1 MPVWPAAAARLRY
14 RIHRTRFPDMQH
26 ASASAAVSPA
36 PTQDAVAARR
46 DEAARRARHARLAL
60 IALFVGAVTIGFSG
74 IFVRWSETGPMA
86 TGFHRM
92 GIAGLFLAL
101 LPFLL
106 PAARPQIA
114 ARTSRRDRLWL
125 VAGGALFAADIAAWH
140 PALLMTTI
148 SNATF
153 IGNVSTIFVALG
165 AWLIFKRRIGGL
177 FVLGMAVTLAGAALL
192 MGVSFTLAASRL
204 LGDALSL
211 VAAVFYG
218 GYFLIVAHLRPRLPT
233 FTIVTW
239 TSLVCAVLLLP
250 LALLR
255 GETLI
260 PPSWAGWAPLIGIAL
275 LVHVGGQGAI
285 AYAFAHLSPQFT
297 ALGTFIQ
304 PVAAAVFAWL
314 LLGEHLGLA
323 DIAGSAVILVGI
335 WIAHRGSRRDAAAEA
350 AARTRAAPGKAA

>member
-1 MPVWPAAAARLRY
+1 
-14 RIHRTRFPDMQH
+14 MQH
-26 ASASAAVSPA
+26 ASAPAAVSPPVQRA
-36 PTQDAVAARR
+36 DENAARR
-46 DEAARRARHARLAL
+46 DDATRRAGQARWAL
-60 IALFVGAVTIGFSG
+60 LALFVGAVTIGFSG
-74 IFVRWSETGPMA
+74 IFVRWSETGPLA
-86 TGFHRM
+86 TGFYRM
-92 GIAGLFLAL
+92 GIAGAFLAL

-125 VAGGALFAADIAAWH
+125 IAGGVFFAADIAAWH

-165 AWLIFKRRIGGL
+165 AWLIFKRRIGWL

-192 MGVSFTLAASRL
+192 MGVSFTLATSRL

-239 TSLVCAVLLLP
+239 TSLVCAAILLP
-250 LALLR
+250 LAALR
-255 GETLI
+255 GEALLPATL
-260 PPSWAGWAPLIGIAL
+260 PGWAPLIGIGL
-275 LVHVGGQGAI
+275 LVHVAGQGAI
-285 AYAFAHLSPQFT
+285 AFAFAHLSPQFT
-297 ALGTFIQ
+297 ALGTFVQ

-314 LLGEHLGLA
+314 LLGERLGIA
-323 DIAGSAVILVGI
+323 DIAGSGVILIGI
-335 WIAHRGSRRDAAAEA
+335 WIAHRGSRRDTAAEA
-350 AARTRAAPGKAA
+350 AAAARAATGAAA